1 MFSVT
6 YTGMNFFPLCTA
18 TVCPT
23 NSGRMVD
30 RRDQVRTTFFSL
42 VAASTASLASRGVSV
57 NGPFFTLLP
66 IPLPLLALAVDD
78 PLVGALVVARL
89 ETASGLAPRRH
100 RVPAARRLALATA
113 VRVIHRVHRYAAV
126 VGRLPQPALASR
138 LAQRNVFVVH
148 VAHLAHR
155 RHALHRHAPDLGRW
169 QLQQRH
175 PAFAR
180 YQLSLRTRRARH
192 LAALAGLQFDIV
204 NHRAGRD
211 VLQRKRVAN
220 QDVGRRAAHDL
231 HAHLQP
237 VGLQDVAPLPVRVI
251 QQRDTRRAVG
261 IVFDGRDHGRNAA
274 LVALEIYHPVRL
286 LGAAADE
293 PRSHAARAVAAAG
306 ALLGF
311 HQRLLGT
318 ILGDVLAGN
327 YRLEAPGWGRGSI
340 SLDRHGRFPLNLR
353 KVGDFLPR
361 LKLHVGLLPVRT
373 VSGEAA
379 APPQLTVERR
389 GAHFV
394 HLDLEQLLHR
404 GLDLRLIGFRVYLEA
419 QRTLVI
425 FFGDALLGHE
435 RALNHFIEVH
445 FASASENL
453 RAAASLISTLL

>member
-1 MFSVT
+1 
-6 YTGMNFFPLCTA
+6 MNFFPLCTA

-78 PLVGALVVARL
+78 PLVGALVVTRL

-126 VGRLPQPALASR
+126 VGRLPHPALASR

-237 VGLQDVAPLPVRVI
+237 VGLQDVALLPVRVI

-286 LGAAADE
+286 LGAAPDE
-293 PRSHAARAVAAAG
+293 PRSHPAGAVAAAG
-306 ALLGF
+306 ARLRF
-311 HQRLLGT
+311 HQRFLGT
-318 ILGDVLAGN
+318 VLGDVRTRN
-327 YRLEAPGWGRGSI
+327 RRRETPGRGGGSI
-340 SLDRHGRFPLNLR
+340 SLNRHGRFPLNLR
-353 KVGDFLPR
+353 EVGDF
-361 LKLHVGLLPVRT
+361 LPVRT
-373 VSGEAA
+373 VSGETA

-425 FFGDALLGHE
+425 FLGDALLGHE